1 MMKKKFLLLLAAVL
15 LGVSF
20 VFVSVGCADVH
31 VENIDKNFLQVSQS
45 YQKVSSSKKI
55 VKSVQVCRDDL
66 VLNSVV
72 ESYVSVEEGYS
83 LTIKTVT
90 LNPIGEG
97 SGMYEETTS
106 DPRPVSRDEI
116 SFGSLLEYTCY
127 SELDYSEADQSLIM
141 NAKIK
146 KEFFGRL
153 NITDDKIQ
161 GDIAVR
167 ISVEDGKFVSMSYEY
182 LSSNGNDVAISF
194 QYGY

>member
-20 VFVSVGCADVH
+20 VFVSVGYADVH
-31 VENIDKNFLQVSQS
+31 VENKDKNFLQVSQS

-106 DPRPVSRDEI
+106 DPRSVSRDEI

>member
-1 MMKKKFLLLLAAVL
+1 M
-15 LGVSF
+15 
-20 VFVSVGCADVH
+20 
-31 VENIDKNFLQVSQS
+31 
-45 YQKVSSSKKI
+45 
-55 VKSVQVCRDDL
+55 
-66 VLNSVV
+66 
-72 ESYVSVEEGYS
+72 
-83 LTIKTVT
+83 
-90 LNPIGEG
+90 
-97 SGMYEETTS
+97 
-106 DPRPVSRDEI
+106 
-116 SFGSLLEYTCY
+116 EYTCY